1 MLFGPIEE
9 SYALLLKIIC
19 SLIRRKTLR
28 SRNESYFHCI
38 DIS

>member
-9 SYALLLKIIC
+9 SYALLLKTIS
-19 SLIRRKTLR
+19 SLIRGKTLR
-28 SRNESYFHCI
+28 SRNESCFHRI